1 MGSEMCIRDSIT
13 HRVGAIVVFL
23 YSLFLA
29 FKLWSPQTKNIV
41 IVFLSILAVQIFLG
55 VNNIL
60 SSLPL
65 WNAVAHNIVGV
76 MLFLTFIVMIYLS
89 KGNLNEPK

>member
-1 MGSEMCIRDSIT
+1 MSNEARVAIHLT
-13 HRVGAIVVFL
+13 HRIGAIIVFFF
-23 YSLFLA
+23 SIFLA
-29 FKLWSPQTKNIV
+29 VKLWSTDTKGLV
-41 IVFLSILAVQIFLG
+41 ISFLSILGIQIFLG

-76 MLFLTFIVMIYLS
+76 MLFLSFVVMTFLAFRRI
-89 KGNLNEPK
+89 